1 MNNEWMENGSLLGS
15 QRRLS
20 CEFRLR
26 DMEKGFS
33 RQFLKETK
41 GNEAS
46 VFIQSLICNNSN
58 LGCFMYGACFWFSCY
73 VLVNKSS

>member
-46 VFIQSLICNNSN
+46 VIIQSPICNNSN
-58 LGCFMYGACFWFSCY
+58 LGCFMYGACFLFCCY